1 MGARLLGEADLPLVL
16 DLVGADPVL
25 NVYIASR
32 VDAGVLSP
40 SSPGQLWGYPAP
52 APRSLLHVGT
62 NLVPLATDAEARR
75 AFVELLGPYRPF
87 VAIVGLTAEV
97 RELAALLAARWGGSF
112 ARPRAVR
119 ERQPVLAATSRCPI
133 APDPRVQ
140 RIGRTHLDAYF
151 AASVAMYREELEE
164 DPLAT
169 NAAGYRNYIAGLVES
184 GRAYGVLS
192 GDRVVFK
199 ADIGAVGG
207 SVAQVQG
214 VWIDPELRGRGLAA
228 PAMAA
233 VTAAILDSGR
243 TASLY
248 VNDFNTAAIATYRRC
263 GYVEYGVFTTVL
275 F

>member
-1 MGARLLGEADLPLVL
+1 MGVRLLGEYDLPLVRS
-16 DLVGADPVL
+16 LVDADPVL

-32 VDAGVLSP
+32 VAAGVLSP
-40 SSPGQLWGYPAP
+40 STSGQLWGYPAGR
-52 APRSLLHVGT
+52 PRSLLHVGT
-62 NLVPLATDAEARR
+62 NLVPLGTDAEARA
-75 AFVELLGPYRPF
+75 AFVERLGPYRSF
-87 VAIVGLTAEV
+87 VAIVGLRAEV
-97 RELAALLAARWGGSF
+97 GDLAARLAGRWGGSY

-119 ERQPVLAATSRCPI
+119 ERQPVLATAGPCPI

-140 RIGRTHLDAYF
+140 RLSREHLEGYF

-164 DPLAT
+164 DPLVT
-169 NAAGYRNYIAGLVES
+169 NPVGYRSYIAGLLDA

-199 ADIGAVGG
+199 ADVGAVGG

-214 VWIDPELRGRGLAA
+214 VWIDPALRGRGLAA

-233 VTAAILDSGR
+233 VTVAITGAGR

-248 VNDFNTAAIATYRRC
+248 VNDFNTPALATYRRC
-263 GYVEYGVFTTVL
+263 GYTERGVFTTVL

>member
-1 MGARLLGEADLPLVL
+1 MGVRLLGEADLPLVR
-16 DLVGADPVL
+16 DLVDADPVL

-32 VDAGVLSP
+32 VTAGVLSP
-40 SSPGQLWGYPAP
+40 TTSGQLWAYPADR
-52 APRSLLHVGT
+52 PRSLLHVGT
-62 NLVPLATDAEARR
+62 NLVPLGTDAAART
-75 AFVELLGPYRPF
+75 AFVERLGPYRAF
-87 VAIVGLTAEV
+87 VAIVGLRDEV
-97 RELAALLAARWGGSF
+97 VDLADRLAARWGGSY
-112 ARPRAVR
+112 ARPRVVR
-119 ERQPVLAATSRCPI
+119 ERQPVLAASGRCPV

-140 RIGRTHLDAYF
+140 RLSRAHLDSYF

-164 DPLAT
+164 DPLVT
-169 NAAGYRNYIAGLVES
+169 NPVGYRSYIAGLLDA
-184 GRAYGVLS
+184 GRAFGVLS

-214 VWIDPELRGRGLAA
+214 VWIDPALRGRGLAA

-233 VTAAILDSGR
+233 VTDAITGSGR

-248 VNDFNTAAIATYRRC
+248 VNDFNTPALATYRRC
-263 GYVEYGVFTTVL
+263 GYSERGVFTTVL